1 VRFLRASS
9 FASRRWALLVA
20 ALLAAN
26 ASAGV
31 ESAFGAWTKVAAWQM
46 DEGVNATVMH
56 DSSGNGRRGTIG
68 SDVET
73 GVVVS
78 GDNRAYNWPAGNLD
92 VVNPERLVTVD
103 SRALNPRRDAF
114 AVTIRLKTGA
124 ADNNNVIQKGQATT
138 AGGMWKIDMLDGRI
152 FCTFKGAAGRAG
164 IGSRLTVSDDAWH
177 TVQCVRRR
185 TGVTITVDGGVP
197 RTQAG
202 RTGRIANAYPLSIGG
217 KTTCNPPTVQCH
229 YYVGLLD
236 RVIVRRR

>member
-20 ALLAAN
+20 VLLAAN

-46 DEGVNATVMH
+46 NEGVNATVMH
-56 DSSGNGRRGTIG
+56 DSSGNGRTGTIG
-68 SDVET
+68 STVET

-78 GDNRAYNWPAGNLD
+78 GTNKAYQWPADVD
-92 VVNPERLVTVD
+92 VVDNNRLVKVN

-114 AVTIRLKTGA
+114 AVTIRLKTGVGE
-124 ADNNNVIQKGQATT
+124 NNNIIQKGQATT
-138 AGGMWKIDMLDGRI
+138 AGGMWKIDILNGRI
-152 FCTFKGAAGRAG
+152 FCTFKGAAGRAA
-164 IGSRLTVSDDAWH
+164 IGSRETVSDDAWH

-197 RTQAG
+197 RKQAG
-202 RTGRIANAYPLSIGG
+202 RTGRIANDWPLAIGG
-217 KTTCNPPTVQCH
+217 KLVCNAGTVQCH

-236 RVIVRRR
+236 RAIVRRGT